1 MNISRFN
8 WSKAALTLLALVLL
22 VAVPAVAAENEK
34 KGAEKVGTVVVEKTE
49 VTKTE
54 EAAGPPIPFHTT
66 EGYGGIL
73 IVPTAYLVNPAP
85 EGKIFGMPAASFIFL
100 NIGKGRH
107 LEAYN
112 VSMTLWDRVELSFSL
127 NRLDIDDLCHD
138 INAALQ
144 RQEYMG
150 SPAGD
155 SDIHLLHF
163 NARFAVLKEGEYDIP
178 WLPAVTTGIH
188 YKYNC
193 DIDHLDHDLGNLL
206 ESIEIEH
213 NSGVDFTLTASKT
226 LKFLPRPVIVTAG
239 LRSSEAAQT
248 GLLGFTDDR
257 RVFFEGSVAVLI
269 TDNLIAAFEYRQKS
283 SRYDRIPS
291 LIEEEDDWWT
301 IDVAY
306 IFDEHLTMTAGYV
319 HMGDVL
325 NHRANGAW
333 GLRAKYEF

>member
-1 MNISRFN
+1 MNTRVLR
-8 WSKAALTLLALVLL
+8 WPKVLLWVALLAV
-22 VAVPAVAAENEK
+22 VAMVCAPAVAAEKGK
-34 KGAEKVGTVVVEKTE
+34 KDAEKVGAVVVKKTE
-49 VTKTE
+49 AKETK
-54 EAAGPPIPFHTT
+54 EAAPAPPIPLHTT

-73 IVPTAYLVNPAP
+73 VVPTAYIVNPAP
-85 EGKIFGMPAASFIFL
+85 EGEVFGMPAVSFIFL

-112 VSMTLWDRVELSFSL
+112 MSMALWDRVELSFSV
-127 NRLDIDDLCHD
+127 NRLDLDDLSHD
-138 INAALQ
+138 INAAL
-144 RQEYMG
+144 R
-150 SPAGD
+150 AKLAHD
-155 SDIHLLHF
+155 TAIRLLHF
-163 NARFAVLKEGEYDIP
+163 NARFALLKEGEYDLP
-178 WLPAVTTGIH
+178 WLPAVTAGVH

-206 ESIEIEH
+206 ELIEIEH

-226 LKFLPRPVIVTAG
+226 LTCLPRPIILTAG
-239 LRSSEAAQT
+239 MRSSEAAQT

-257 RVFFEGSVAVLI
+257 RVFFEGSVAVLF
-269 TDNLIAAFEYRQKS
+269 TDKLIGAFEYRQKS
-283 SRYDRIPS
+283 SRYDRLPG

-306 IFDEHLTMTAGYV
+306 VFNEHLTMTGGYA

-333 GLRAKYEF
+333 GLRVKYEF